1 LLQEA
6 QSGRFASIKTIQERF
21 FTPQQTPI
29 VQGGQHSLQNDDEL
43 LSSLKSQTIPTE
55 EVLF

>member
-1 LLQEA
+1 MQEA

-29 VQGGQHSLQNDDEL
+29 VKKRANSPQPESYDEL
-43 LSSLKSQTIPTE
+43 LSY
-55 EVLF
+55 